1 MSNVADSARA
11 AANGQAVGFLP
22 GGGVAPVEETMLDDE
37 LVVQGIEARGYW
49 QSVWLRLRRDK
60 LALAGGV
67 FIVFLIVV
75 AFAGAPIAAKL
86 LGHGPNEPFL
96 VSGGLD
102 ADQLPAGPWTHV
114 GKLTDDGAIDE
125 QLFVLGSDSTLA
137 RDEFLRLLYGAQVS
151 LEVGIGATLLSLL
164 LGSLLGAIAGFHRG
178 LADTIISR
186 AVDLTMAFPY
196 LLFVITLAATLG
208 TRLNEVTFGFLG
220 KGVVT
225 LILVFGLLGWF
236 YSARV
241 MRSVALS
248 LREKEFVEAARAT
261 GASNWRIIRSHIF
274 PHLVGPLIVLATLNV
289 AAFILAE
296 AGLSF
301 LGLGIQ
307 LPTASWG
314 TLLADAPQY
323 YTSRPLLMVWPGVA
337 LLLTTLAFN
346 LLGDGLRDAFDP
358 RGSR

>member
-1 MSNVADSARA
+1 VKPHREPPEPDLPEWAD
-11 AANGQAVGFLP
+11 
-22 GGGVAPVEETMLDDE
+22 EDDE
-37 LVVQGIEARGYW
+37 QAQVEARTYW
-49 QSVWLRLRRDK
+49 ESVWLRLKRDK
-60 LALAGGV
+60 LALAGAG
-67 FIVFLIVV
+67 FIVFLFIV
-75 AFAGAPIAAKL
+75 AFAGAPLAAHI

-114 GKLTDDGAIDE
+114 GKLTESGE
-125 QLFVLGSDSTLA
+125 LERQLLVLGSDSTLA

-151 LEVGIGATLLSLL
+151 LEVGVGATLLSLF
-164 LGSLLGAIAGFHRG
+164 LGTIAGAVAGFFG
-178 LADTIISR
+178 GWADTTISR
-186 AVDLTMAFPY
+186 MVDLTMAFPY
-196 LLFVITLAATLG
+196 LLFVITL
-208 TRLNEVTFGFLG
+208 V
-220 KGVVT
+220 
-225 LILVFGLLGWF
+225 LVFGLLGWF

-248 LREKEFVEAARAT
+248 LREKEFIEAARMT
-261 GASNWRIIRSHIF
+261 GASDFRIIRSHIF

-314 TLLADAPQY
+314 NLLADAPQY
-323 YTSRPLLMVWPGVA
+323 YTSRPLLMLWPGIA
-337 LLLTTLAFN
+337 LVLTTLAFN

-358 RGSR
+358 RSGR

>member
-1 MSNVADSARA
+1 V
-11 AANGQAVGFLP
+11 V
-22 GGGVAPVEETMLDDE
+22 DE
-37 LVVQGIEARGYW
+37 QGIEARDYW
-49 QSVWLRLRRDK
+49 AGVWLRLRRDR

-67 FIVFLIVV
+67 FIILLFFV
-75 AFAGAPIAAKL
+75 AFAGAPIAERM

-102 ADQLPAGPWTHV
+102 EDQLPAGPWTTV
-114 GKLTDDGAIDE
+114 GKLTEDGDIEE

-151 LEVGIGATLLSLL
+151 LEVGVGATLLSLF
-164 LGSLLGAIAGFHRG
+164 LGTLLGAIAGFFRG
-178 LADTIISR
+178 WVDTTVSR
-186 AVDLTMAFPY
+186 MVDLTMAFPY

-208 TRLNEVTFGFLG
+208 TRLNHVTFGFLG
-220 KGVVT
+220 EGVVT
-225 LILVFGLLGWF
+225 LVLVFGLLGWF

-248 LREKEFVEAARAT
+248 IREKEFVEAARMV
-261 GASNWRIIRSHIF
+261 GASNWRIVRSHIF

-323 YTSRPLLMVWPGVA
+323 YTSRPLLMVWPGIA
-337 LLLTTLAFN
+337 LLFTTLAFN

>member
-1 MSNVADSARA
+1 MSNLADSAEA
-11 AANGQAVGFLP
+11 AANGRATPSLP
-22 GGGVAPVEETMLDDE
+22 GILPGTSDDVLLDED
-37 LVVQGIEARGYW
+37 LDGSSIEARDYW
-49 QSVWLRLRRDK
+49 AGVWLRLRRDR
-60 LALAGGV
+60 LAIAGGV
-67 FIVFLIVV
+67 FIIGLFLV
-75 AFAGAPIAAKL
+75 AFVGAPVAERL

-96 VSGGLD
+96 VTGGLD
-102 ADQLPAGPWTHV
+102 EEGLPAGPWTTV
-114 GKLTDDGAIDE
+114 GKLTEDGGIEE

-151 LEVGIGATLLSLL
+151 LEVGVGATLLSLF
-164 LGSLLGAIAGFHRG
+164 LGTLLGAIAGFFRG
-178 LADTIISR
+178 WADTAISR

-220 KGVVT
+220 EGVLT

-248 LREKEFVEAARAT
+248 IREKEFVEAARMV
-261 GASNWRIIRSHIF
+261 GASNWRIVRSHVF

-307 LPTASWG
+307 LPTSSWG
-314 TLLADAPQY
+314 TLLADAPNY
-323 YTSRPLLMVWPGVA
+323 YTSRPLLMVWPGLA
-337 LLLTTLAFN
+337 LLFTTLAFN